1 MNKLTKKQ
9 YIKLIAEAMT
19 GEYGST
25 LMEYNTDI
33 NIATAVLKEMN
44 EYLYFRAENAKSTR
58 EFNQWKKE
66 RLEEE

>member
-33 NIATAVLKEMN
+33 NIATAVLKEM
-44 EYLYFRAENAKSTR
+44 
-58 EFNQWKKE
+58 KE
-66 RLEEE
+66 